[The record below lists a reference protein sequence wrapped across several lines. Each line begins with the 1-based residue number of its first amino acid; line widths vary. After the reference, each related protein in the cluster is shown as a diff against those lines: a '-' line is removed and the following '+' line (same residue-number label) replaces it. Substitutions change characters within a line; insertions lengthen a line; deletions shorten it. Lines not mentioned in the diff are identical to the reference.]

1 MDYSWAV
8 IAFLFFITATLYA
21 SVGNAGATSYLAVMA
36 LFGFAPAEM
45 KSTALILNILV
56 ASIAAVK
63 FYRAGCFSGNLFL
76 PFALT
81 SIPFAYLG
89 GKILLPEEIYNP
101 VVSLVLLYAAFRLV
115 RLSKDNQ
122 EMVEIRRPPL
132 WSALCAGAGMGLLAG
147 LTGIGGGIL
156 LSPLLIFLGWAE
168 TRQAAAVA
176 AFFNLT
182 NSIAGLSGH
191 LSVINSLPTAI
202 PYWALAAGVGGWIG
216 AEYGSRRLASL
227 RLQQILA
234 VILVLAA
241 LRTLLCWWGQANLAS
256 F

>member
-1 MDYSWAV
+1 M
-8 IAFLFFITATLYA
+8 LYA

-45 KSTALILNILV
+45 KSTALVLNILV
-56 ASIAAVK
+56 ASIAAFK
-63 FYRAGCFSGNLFL
+63 FYRAGCFSWKLFL
-76 PFALT
+76 PFGLT

-89 GKILLPEEIYNP
+89 GRILLSEDIYNP
-101 VVSLVLLYAAFRLV
+101 VISLVLLYAAFRLF
-115 RLSKDNQ
+115 RLSKDNKGN
-122 EMVEIRRPPL
+122 VEILPPPL
-132 WSALCAGAGMGLLAG
+132 WSALFAGAGMGLLAG

-168 TRQAAAVA
+168 TRQVAAVA

-191 LSVINSLPTAI
+191 LSVINNLPAAI
-202 PYWALAAGVGGWIG
+202 PYWAVAAGVGGWIG
-216 AEYGSRRLASL
+216 AEYGSQRLASS

-234 VILVLAA
+234 GILVIAA
-241 LRTLLCWWGQANLAS
+241 LRILLL
-256 F
+256 